1 MDGFFSFGN
10 FDVFR
15 TPRGVLQHVS
25 HQGVETEQHAKRF
38 VHGEN
43 QNGSDGHLQIWTT
56 TQHPPIENGNF
67 NVQDRVKHRET
78 DDQGKGVQ
86 MRQPKHQI
94 QPHPIDDDVQTFLKH
109 ERFNDPGPCPGKP
122 PKNHFAP
129 IGHEF
134 PLVAQIPRR
143 HPLAKENQP
152 ML

>member
-1 MDGFFSFGN
+1 MYKKD
-10 FDVFR
+10 
-15 TPRGVLQHVS
+15 
-25 HQGVETEQHAKRF
+25 

-43 QNGSDGHLQIWTT
+43 QNGPDGHLQIWTT